1 MLNKI
6 ISRIVNT
13 LLLASVLSLLLIS
26 CAQPI
31 QKEGVWYTHDGK
43 PYTPTLATDYV
54 PPELFEEDT
63 WFIDTAMD
71 LDGRMHIVG
80 SFLNDYS
87 VWGYFEGNTIKGA
100 FGETD
105 DFNDLSNLRTPV
117 EMYDPLIE
125 IDDLN
130 RPHILFINNDRLC
143 HCYIKGREWY
153 STDGEPINDESD
165 ASKCSVTNL
174 ESFIEGIN
182 HDYALDSLNNPHITF
197 IFKLEEI
204 AYVAYIHWDGSDWV
218 GFDSTVIDQNSD
230 DWLSGD
236 ELYEYARVS
245 EHDKI
250 YKNRIQVSCPKLEID
265 SNDHP
270 HIVWLQYFDPET
282 DTVGIVYRYWENDR
296 WNSIQNEDGSPYV
309 VTVNPY
315 EAGKYIYYIDLKLDN
330 NDTPHII
337 YDDNS
342 LGLTGARY
350 LTLKSDTWEGI
361 YGKTNPDNLLFEFE
375 KLYKHST
382 LCFELDNKNYPH
394 FMWCSERS
402 DTDSFFIYDV
412 YYYRFNGEYPLT
424 LYGTLYR
431 LSSDKHPI
439 STNVTQSLNVK
450 EASISLDKDGNPHII
465 IMTTDG
471 LKYLHGKPADRWEK
485 TWEEMEQENLK
496 E

>member
-1 MLNKI
+1 MRNKNVK
-6 ISRIVNT
+6 SFVNI
-13 LLLASVLSLLLIS
+13 LLASVLSLLLIS
-26 CAQPI
+26 CAQPV
-31 QKEGVWYTHDGK
+31 QKEGVWYKHDGK
-43 PYTPTLATDYV
+43 PYTPTLATDYNQQGHR
-54 PPELFEEDT
+54 EEIT
-63 WFIDTAMD
+63 EIIDTAID
-71 LDGRMHIVG
+71 LNGRIHLVG
-80 SFLNDYS
+80 SSLNGYS
-87 VWGYFEGNTIKGA
+87 VWGYLEGNTIKGT

-165 ASKCSVTNL
+165 ASKCCITDY
-174 ESFIEGIN
+174 EGHNMRITY
-182 HDYALDSLNNPHITF
+182 DIALDSYWNPHITYS
-197 IFKLEEI
+197 FKLEEI

-230 DWLSGD
+230 DWLSED
-236 ELYEYARVS
+236 EMYEYARVS

-337 YDDNS
+337 YDDMS
-342 LGLTGARY
+342 MGLVSIRY
-350 LTLKSDTWEGI
+350 LTLKDNTWKGI
-361 YGKTNPDNLLFEFE
+361 YGEEHPNNLVFKYDKIYRHNRFTFAIDN
-375 KLYKHST
+375 H
-382 LCFELDNKNYPH
+382 NHPH
-394 FMWCSERS
+394 FMWCEVPGYESFALV
-402 DTDSFFIYDV
+402 TDAHYLRFDGKYLLSLSGAS
-412 YYYRFNGEYPLT
+412 YRKTHN
-424 LYGTLYR
+424 
-431 LSSDKHPI
+431 PI
-439 STNVTQSLNVK
+439 SINVTQSLNVQ
-450 EASISLDKDGNPHII
+450 ETSMSLDNDGNPHLVIV
-465 IMTTDG
+465 TTDG
-471 LKYLHGKPADRWEK
+471 LNYLHGKPAEWKDMLFDQFQDIIEYD
-485 TWEEMEQENLK
+485 EED
-496 E
+496 